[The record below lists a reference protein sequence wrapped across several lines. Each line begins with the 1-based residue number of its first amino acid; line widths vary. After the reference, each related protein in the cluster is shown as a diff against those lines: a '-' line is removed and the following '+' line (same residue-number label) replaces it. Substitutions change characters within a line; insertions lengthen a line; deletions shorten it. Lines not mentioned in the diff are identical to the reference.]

1 MKLSTRSRYGTRFML
16 DLALNQSNGPVL
28 LKEISKRQ
36 EISEKYL
43 SQLVIP
49 LKSRGLINASR
60 GAHGGY
66 RLARTMQEITLK
78 DIVEVMEGDLNLVE
92 CVNNPAVCSRVK
104 NCSSRCVWS
113 ELGSKISHTLAAV
126 TLRDLVSRH
135 KEESTG
141 EYQI

>member
-49 LKSRGLINASR
+49 LKSKGLINASR

-66 RLARTMQEITLK
+66 R
-78 DIVEVMEGDLNLVE
+78 
-92 CVNNPAVCSRVK
+92 
-104 NCSSRCVWS
+104 
-113 ELGSKISHTLAAV
+113 
-126 TLRDLVSRH
+126 
-135 KEESTG
+135 
-141 EYQI
+141 